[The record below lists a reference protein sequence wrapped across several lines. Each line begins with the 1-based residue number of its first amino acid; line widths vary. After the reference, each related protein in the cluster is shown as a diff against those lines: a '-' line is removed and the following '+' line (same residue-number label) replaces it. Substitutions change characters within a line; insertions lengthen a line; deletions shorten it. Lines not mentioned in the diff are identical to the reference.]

1 MFKVPVLPTVGM
13 LMAECAQVGLMMVSK
28 AAMSDGMSN
37 IIFIFYSNALAS
49 LILLPSSLL
58 FHRSQRPSL
67 TFSIIGGFLLLGLLG
82 SPTLGTALLNLIPGF
97 TYILAVTLRMET
109 LNWRSSS
116 SQAKSIGTI
125 ILILGAFIV
134 TLYKGPSLSMASSSS
149 SSSSS
154 NLSYTELLFQQPNWV
169 LGGLLLTADCVSAS
183 AWLIVQ
189 ASILK
194 QYPAELIMV
203 LFYCFFVA
211 ILSAV
216 FGLVLERDLSAWSLK
231 SKLRFSAVV
240 YSIAW
245 INHNCCWVLL
255 CNVGEIQRVTAM
267 VTMEACTIILTIWA
281 KTVITNGM
289 SPFVFVVYTHALS
302 SIFLIPFSFFY
313 HRNDRNDEEPVVFNL
328 NLFLRLFLLGLTGIT
343 IPQNLAFL
351 GLSYSSPIVVC
362 AMGLTFP
369 SLSFLLSILLRTTKV
384 NWRSRSFQ
392 TKVCGTIVSLVGA
405 TMVEFQE
412 ILIFSSNNTQ
422 YWVLGGLLLAA
433 ANLCVS
439 FWNTLQAGTVKQY
452 PQVMKVASFYSTIG
466 TLQSALLSALI
477 FERDLNAWKLDL
489 NTTQLLLIVLTASF
503 MGVIRSC
510 VHLWCMKMKGPLY
523 VPMFKPFGVV
533 FATIFGTSLPAST
546 LRYGSVIGTA
556 IVGMGYFTVMWGQL
570 NHEDEVSSNSN
581 NTKQYDVESP
591 PQEYINDDDD
601 DDDDDNNIKTPLLKP
616 QQNYVQ

>member
-1 MFKVPVLPTVGM
+1 
-13 LMAECAQVGLMMVSK
+13 MV
-28 AAMSDGMSN
+28 
-37 IIFIFYSNALAS
+37 
-49 LILLPSSLL
+49 
-58 FHRSQRPSL
+58 
-67 TFSIIGGFLLLGLLG
+67 
-82 SPTLGTALLNLIPGF
+82 
-97 TYILAVTLRMET
+97 
-109 LNWRSSS
+109 
-116 SQAKSIGTI
+116 
-125 ILILGAFIV
+125 
-134 TLYKGPSLSMASSSS
+134 
-149 SSSSS
+149 
-154 NLSYTELLFQQPNWV
+154 
-169 LGGLLLTADCVSAS
+169 
-183 AWLIVQ
+183 
-189 ASILK
+189 
-194 QYPAELIMV
+194 
-203 LFYCFFVA
+203 
-211 ILSAV
+211 
-216 FGLVLERDLSAWSLK
+216 VLENIKGGIFQKILECIP
-231 SKLRFSAVV
+231 F
-240 YSIAW
+240 
-245 INHNCCWVLL
+245 
-255 CNVGEIQRVTAM
+255 GAM

-313 HRNDRNDEEPVVFNL
+313 HRNDRIDEEPVVFNL

-405 TMVEFQE
+405 TMVELYMGPLIKHSSSSLHVPMLLAAKKF
-412 ILIFSSNNTQ
+412 LIFSSNNTQ